1 MGEGVISTKNVHQL
15 KVEDGTPL
23 QPNAAMLI
31 IIEPVANSS
40 KKNGTSTNNSMA
52 LHTDEPNATAL
63 VVIVTSA
70 TATLATMYKAVSDMK
85 HPDNKPEEGNWKGFT
100 ISYNMDSWTKDTTA
114 KLSCLYT
121 N

>member
-1 MGEGVISTKNVHQL
+1 
-15 KVEDGTPL
+15 
-23 QPNAAMLI
+23 
-31 IIEPVANSS
+31 
-40 KKNGTSTNNSMA
+40 MA
-52 LHTDEPNATAL
+52 LHTADGPNNATAL
-63 VVIVTSA
+63 VAIVTSA

-121 N
+121 NWWYSRKLIVLMMKEWTNIFYKNGI

>member
-1 MGEGVISTKNVHQL
+1 
-15 KVEDGTPL
+15 
-23 QPNAAMLI
+23 
-31 IIEPVANSS
+31 
-40 KKNGTSTNNSMA
+40 MA
-52 LHTDEPNATAL
+52 LHTADGPNNATAL
-63 VVIVTSA
+63 VAIVTSA